1 MPKSELPRLLNALEE
16 GIEARAVG
24 LFDASRGRLH
34 AASTIPTHDF
44 WDAFDGVDCLN
55 VDWGDWDRE
64 LLMEGRT
71 RVPCGCG
78 RHAVGAYLVQGRWA
92 LIVFEDGP
100 LITGAEAVIA
110 NAFKIL
116 HGLLPARRAKNES
129 ASPEGGGAN
138 PGEGGIPIW
147 WARRRASS

>member
-55 VDWGDWDRE
+55 VEWGDWDRE
-64 LLMEGRT
+64 
-71 RVPCGCG
+71 P
-78 RHAVGAYLVQGRWA
+78 YLVEGRWA

-100 LITGAEAVIA
+100 LITGADAVIA
-110 NAFKIL
+110 NAFNVL
-116 HGLLPARRAKNES
+116 HGLLPARRAKNATNAS
-129 ASPEGGGAN
+129 ASLEDGGGDPGGVGN
-138 PGEGGIPIW
+138 PSW